1 MSKILN
7 SEEEYRTLIESLNV
21 GVYRSSVDPQSRI
34 LMANSA
40 LASIFGYDSVED
52 IMRISIAETYLN
64 PEDRNQFILE
74 LKQKGSVRNKELRLK
89 KKDGT
94 PFWASCTASIRH
106 NREDNITWVEGI
118 IEDISEQR
126 QIEKEQKRIRAQLQ
140 QAEKLESINVLAS
153 GMAHDFNSL
162 LTRIMG
168 YIDIAQMDVPPGSEL
183 AHPLSEALRAC
194 ERTKKLIQRLKAL
207 TQSTNPL
214 KRTGSITKIVTSAA
228 QNLFSSLNIKPELSF
243 ADNIWDVDFDE
254 NQIEKVLRN
263 LLTNAV
269 EALVDTFMDGH
280 DRKTG
285 PIIKITAEN
294 ITIEPTDSASS
305 VSPKGGHYVKIAIQ
319 DQGVG
324 ISEENLTRIFDP
336 YFSTK
341 EIGIQ
346 KGMGL
351 GLSVSFS
358 IIKKHAGYIYVD
370 SQEGIGTTV
379 NVYLPSVHP

>member
-243 ADNIWDVDFDE
+243 ADNMWDVDFDE

-269 EALVDTFMDGH
+269 EALVDNDMDGH
-280 DRKTG
+280 DEKTG
-285 PIIKITAEN
+285 ATIKITAEN
-294 ITIEPTDSASS
+294 ITIQPTDHTSS
-305 VSPKGGHYVKIAIQ
+305 VSPRGGNYVKITIQ
-319 DQGVG
+319 DQGAG
-324 ISEENLTRIFDP
+324 IPEENMPKIFDP

-341 EIGIQ
+341 EIGVQ

-351 GLSVSFS
+351 GLAASFS
-358 IIKKHAGYIYVD
+358 IIKKHDGYIYVD
-370 SQEGIGTTV
+370 SQERIGTTV
-379 NVYLPSVHP
+379 SVYLPASSK